1 MLNPPLPPDEADRLR
16 SLHNLR
22 VLDTPPEERFDRL
35 TRLARR
41 LFEVPIALVSFV
53 DEHRQW
59 FKSRQ
64 GMDVSETPREVA
76 FCAHAI
82 LQDGIFVVP
91 NAPEDERFK
100 ESPLVTAYPNIR
112 FYAGRPVKAPDGARV
127 GTLCIMDHSP
137 REPNHEDLQ
146 LLNDLG
152 ALVEE
157 EFRNLELITTDEL
170 TGITNRRGF
179 LSIAGHTLALCRR
192 VNRPA
197 TLVMLDLDGFKEI
210 NDTLGHAAGD
220 KLLRDFSRHLLEAF
234 RDSDVVA
241 RLGGDE
247 FCVLLSGT
255 GEEDAARPLDHLR
268 ERLEAAAR
276 AASAGE
282 SPIRFSAGAARYDP
296 ARHDTVDKLLA
307 DADRAMYEMK
317 GSRTASRV

>member
-1 MLNPPLPPDEADRLR
+1 MQHASHPPDEADRLR
-16 SLHNLR
+16 SLRSLR

-53 DEHRQW
+53 DERRQW

-64 GMDVSETPREVA
+64 GLDVSETPREIS

-82 LQDGIFVVP
+82 LQDGVFVVP
-91 NAPEDERFK
+91 DAHQDDRFRD
-100 ESPLVTAYPNIR
+100 SPLVTAHPNIR
-112 FYAGRPVKAPDGARV
+112 FYAGRPLKSPDGARV
-127 GTLCIMDHSP
+127 GTLCLMDHEA
-137 REPNHEDLQ
+137 RELAPEDLH
-146 LLNDLG
+146 LLEDLG

-157 EFRNLELITTDEL
+157 EFRSLELITTDEL

-179 LSIAGHTLALCRR
+179 RAIAGHALALCQR
-192 VNRPA
+192 VGRPA
-197 TLVMLDLDGFKEI
+197 TLVLLDLDRFKEV

-220 KLLRDFSRHLLEAF
+220 KILKEFSGHLLDAF

-255 GEEDAARPLDHLR
+255 DETAAARPLANLRARLEDAAR
-268 ERLEAAAR
+268 AAPA
-276 AASAGE
+276 E
-282 SPIRFSAGAARYDP
+282 PPIRFSAGAASYVP
-296 ARHDTVDKLLA
+296 ARPVTVEELLH
-307 DADRAMYEMK
+307 DADQRMYEMK
-317 GSRTASRV
+317 RAQS

>member
-1 MLNPPLPPDEADRLR
+1 MIKPPVPPDEADRLR
-16 SLHNLR
+16 SLRGLR
-22 VLDTPPEERFDRL
+22 VLDTPPEERYDRV

-53 DEHRQW
+53 DERRQW

-64 GMDVSETPREVA
+64 GLDVAETPREIS

-91 NAPEDERFK
+91 DSYADERFRG
-100 ESPLVTAYPNIR
+100 SPLVTAYPNIR
-112 FYAGRPVKAPDGARV
+112 FYAGRPVHAPDGARV
-127 GTLCIMDHSP
+127 GTLCLMDHEV
-137 REPNHEDLQ
+137 RELDPEDLH
-146 LLNDLG
+146 LFDDLG

-170 TGITNRRGF
+170 TGITNRRG
-179 LSIAGHTLALCRR
+179 LRSIAVHTLALCRR
-192 VNRPA
+192 VGRPA
-197 TLVMLDLDGFKEI
+197 TLVLLDLDGFKQV

-220 KLLRDFSRHLLEAF
+220 ELLKDFSRHLLDAF

-255 GEEDAARPLDHLR
+255 DEETAARPLDHLR
-268 ERLEAAAR
+268 ERLAAAR
-276 AASAGE
+276 AAPAGVP
-282 SPIRFSAGAARYDP
+282 PIRFSAGAARYDP
-296 ARHDTVDKLLA
+296 ARHPTVDELLA
-307 DADRAMYEMK
+307 DADRAMYEVK
-317 GSRTASRV
+317 RARSAARS

>member
-1 MLNPPLPPDEADRLR
+1 MLTAPVPLDEADRLR

-35 TRLARR
+35 TRLAKR

-53 DEHRQW
+53 DENRQW

-64 GMDVSETPREVA
+64 GLDLSETPREIS

-82 LQDGIFVVP
+82 LEEGTLVVP
-91 NAPEDERFK
+91 NAHEDGRFR
-100 ESPLVTAYPNIR
+100 ESPLVTAHPNIR

-127 GTLCIMDHSP
+127 GTLCLMDHRP
-137 REPNHEDLQ
+137 RELDAEDLH

-152 ALVEE
+152 TLVEE
-157 EFRNLELITTDEL
+157 EFRNVELITTDEL

-192 VNRPA
+192 VGRPA
-197 TLVMLDLDGFKEI
+197 TLVMLDLDGFKET

-220 KLLRDFSRHLLEAF
+220 KLLRDFSRHLLDAF

-268 ERLEAAAR
+268 ERLEAAAE
-276 AASAGE
+276 AAPAGE

-296 ARHDTVDKLLA
+296 ARHDTMDKLLA
-307 DADRAMYEMK
+307 DADRRMYAMK
-317 GSRTASRV
+317 RSRGASRA

>member
-1 MLNPPLPPDEADRLR
+1 MHYSPIPSNEADRLR
-16 SLHNLR
+16 SLYNLR

-35 TRLARR
+35 TRLAKR

-53 DEHRQW
+53 DENRQW

-64 GMDVSETPREVA
+64 GLDMSETPREIS

-82 LQDGIFVVP
+82 LGEGTLVVP
-91 NAPEDERFK
+91 NAHEDERFS
-100 ESPLVTAYPNIR
+100 ESPLVTAHPNIR

-127 GTLCIMDHSP
+127 GTLCLMDHRP
-137 REPNHEDLQ
+137 RELDAEDLH

-157 EFRNLELITTDEL
+157 EFRNVELITTDEL

-192 VNRPA
+192 VGRPA
-197 TLVMLDLDGFKEI
+197 TLVMLDLDRFKEI

-220 KLLRDFSRHLLEAF
+220 KLLKDFSRHLLEAF

-255 GEEDAARPLDHLR
+255 DEEDAARPLDHLR
-268 ERLEAAAR
+268 ERLEAAAE
-276 AASAGE
+276 AAPAGE
-282 SPIRFSAGAARYDP
+282 PPIRFSAGAARYDP

-317 GSRTASRV
+317 RSRSAARL

>member
-1 MLNPPLPPDEADRLR
+1 MLNPPVPADEADRLR
-16 SLHNLR
+16 SLYGLR

-35 TRLARR
+35 TRLAKR

-64 GMDVSETPREVA
+64 GLDVSETPREIS
-76 FCAHAI
+76 FCAHAV
-82 LQDGIFVVP
+82 LQDETLVVP
-91 NAPEDERFK
+91 DAPTDERFR
-100 ESPLVTAYPNIR
+100 ESPLVTSYPNIR
-112 FYAGRPVKAPDGARV
+112 FYAGRPVHAPDGARV
-127 GTLCIMDHSP
+127 GTLCLMDHRP
-137 REPNHEDLQ
+137 REMDPEDLQ

-152 ALVEE
+152 MLLEE

-179 LSIAGHTLALCRR
+179 RSIAVHTLALCRR
-192 VNRPA
+192 VGRPA
-197 TLVMLDLDGFKEI
+197 TLVLFDLDGFKQV

-220 KLLRDFSRHLLEAF
+220 KVLKEFSRHLLDAF

-255 GEEDAARPLDHLR
+255 DEETAARPLEHLR
-268 ERLEAAAR
+268 GRLEE
-276 AASAGE
+276 AASVAPPGE
-282 SPIRFSAGAARYDP
+282 PSIRFSAGAASYDP
-296 ARHDTVDKLLA
+296 ARHDTVDTLLA
-307 DADRAMYEMK
+307 DADRVMYEMK
-317 GSRTASRV
+317 RAQSSART

>member
-1 MLNPPLPPDEADRLR
+1 MLTAPVPPNEADRLK

-35 TRLARR
+35 TRLAKR

-91 NAPEDERFK
+91 NAHEDERFK

-127 GTLCIMDHSP
+127 GTLCIMDHRP
-137 REPNHEDLQ
+137 RDPHPEDLQ

-192 VNRPA
+192 VGRPA
-197 TLVMLDLDGFKEI
+197 TLVMLDLDGFKEV

-220 KLLRDFSRHLLEAF
+220 KLLKDFSLHLLEAF

-255 GEEDAARPLDHLR
+255 DQESAGRPLDHLR
-268 ERLEAAAR
+268 ERLAAAAR
-276 AASAGE
+276 AAPAGE
-282 SPIRFSAGAARYDP
+282 PAIRFSAGAARYDP
-296 ARHDTVDKLLA
+296 ERHDTVDKLLA
-307 DADRAMYEMK
+307 DADRAMYEVK
-317 GSRTASRV
+317 RAGSAVRD